1 MSSKI
6 IHMETVG
13 QIVRA
18 KRENLG
24 LLLRQVASYLDI
36 DQAILSKIE
45 RNERKP
51 TKDNIIKLAEIL
63 KLDKED
69 LLVQFMSE
77 KIAYE
82 IADEVFA
89 VGTPAAIDLGQT
101 VSKGIISGIR
111 KETNGVELIQTDVS
125 VNPGNSGGAL
135 IKRDGTFVGVVNAK
149 ISGGGMEGLGFCTPA
164 KQIISELKLNFK

>member
-1 MSSKI
+1 MK
-6 IHMETVG
+6 TVG
-13 QIVRA
+13 QIIRA
-18 KRENLG
+18 KRERLG

-51 TKDNIIKLAEIL
+51 TKDNILKLAEIL

-82 IADEVFA
+82 IADEECAGKVLK
-89 VGTPAAIDLGQT
+89 AAEEK
-101 VSKGIISGIR
+101 VKY
-111 KETNGVELIQTDVS
+111 
-125 VNPGNSGGAL
+125 
-135 IKRDGTFVGVVNAK
+135 
-149 ISGGGMEGLGFCTPA
+149 
-164 KQIISELKLNFK
+164 LKSNLVKN

>member
-1 MSSKI
+1 MMSSKI

-18 KRENLG
+18 KRESLG

-63 KLDKED
+63 KLDKE
-69 LLVQFMSE
+69 
-77 KIAYE
+77 I
-82 IADEVFA
+82 
-89 VGTPAAIDLGQT
+89 
-101 VSKGIISGIR
+101 
-111 KETNGVELIQTDVS
+111 
-125 VNPGNSGGAL
+125 
-135 IKRDGTFVGVVNAK
+135 
-149 ISGGGMEGLGFCTPA
+149 C
-164 KQIISELKLNFK
+164 

>member
-1 MSSKI
+1 
-6 IHMETVG
+6 METVG

-18 KRENLG
+18 KRESLG

-77 KIAYE
+77 RIAYE
-82 IADEVFA
+82 IADESCTTKV
-89 VGTPAAIDLGQT
+89 L
-101 VSKGIISGIR
+101 
-111 KETNGVELIQTDVS
+111 
-125 VNPGNSGGAL
+125 
-135 IKRDGTFVGVVNAK
+135 K
-149 ISGGGMEGLGFCTPA
+149 IAE
-164 KQIISELKLNFK
+164 QQSEIHKV

>member
-1 MSSKI
+1 
-6 IHMETVG
+6 METVG
-13 QIVRA
+13 QIIRA
-18 KRENLG
+18 KRESLG

-69 LLVQFMSE
+69 LLIQFISD

-82 IADEVFA
+82 IADEDYA
-89 VGTPAAIDLGQT
+89 
-101 VSKGIISGIR
+101 SK
-111 KETNGVELIQTDVS
+111 V
-125 VNPGNSGGAL
+125 
-135 IKRDGTFVGVVNAK
+135 
-149 ISGGGMEGLGFCTPA
+149 
-164 KQIISELKLNFK
+164 LKVAEQKVKYLKSNIVKN